1 MYGVGFALAAMVCG
15 ALGGSLAAEHGRA
28 RVVPV
33 AVVATIV
40 LGAVLGWAINGWIA
54 YSQASAFH

>member
-15 ALGGSLAAEHGRA
+15 ALGGSLASEHGWT
-28 RVVPV
+28 RVGPI

-40 LGAVLGWAINGWIA
+40 LGGVLGWAINGWIA